1 MLEKN
6 IDIQADSME
15 NGIMIHSMQENIRT
29 EKKSS
34 LLVRYCRKKY
44 TCCIFGLI
52 CLLNISFI
60 MYDIIQSSSGEKLI
74 HLMNNVISHQF
85 TNNTE
90 GNCVH
95 LLQCIGYSHML
106 NLRNIIHQQNSA
118 QFTCH
123 KK

>member
-1 MLEKN
+1 MIGRSLNIHQNGDIQTDSLEK
-6 IDIQADSME
+6 
-15 NGIMIHSMQENIRT
+15 GIMIQSMHENTRT
-29 EKKSS
+29 EKKSHI
-34 LLVRYCRKKY
+34 LVRYCRKKY

-90 GNCVH
+90 
-95 LLQCIGYSHML
+95 
-106 NLRNIIHQQNSA
+106 
-118 QFTCH
+118 
-123 KK
+123 

>member
-52 CLLNISFI
+52 CLLNISLI
-60 MYDIIQSSSGEKLI
+60 LYDIVKTSSGEKFI
-74 HLMNNVISHQF
+74 HTMSDIISHRF
-85 TNNTE
+85 TK
-90 GNCVH
+90 
-95 LLQCIGYSHML
+95 
-106 NLRNIIHQQNSA
+106 NS
-118 QFTCH
+118 
-123 KK
+123 K